1 MMRLRVFKNFYTVVL
16 FFDIIVLLFFHRKV
30 EKSSKR
36 LPCCMCV
43 CAAPASQPLS
53 RYTIGGYLN
62 AMLYDIYAQ

>member
-1 MMRLRVFKNFYTVVL
+1 MLF

-43 CAAPASQPLS
+43 RIALASQPLS
-53 RYTIGGYLN
+53 HYTIGGYLN
-62 AMLYDIYAQ
+62 AMLYDICAQ